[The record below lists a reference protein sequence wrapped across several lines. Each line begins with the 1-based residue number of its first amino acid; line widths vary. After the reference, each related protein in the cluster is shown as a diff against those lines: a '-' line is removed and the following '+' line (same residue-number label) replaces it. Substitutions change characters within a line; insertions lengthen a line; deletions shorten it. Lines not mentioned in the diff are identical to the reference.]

1 MNQATNQAVVLAPKA
16 VSGVLVQIDY
26 STYLLVPSSVVGTL
40 VKILE
45 QAALVQENWILEI
58 GKLLVLQSGD
68 GFKMKLG
75 NFHVHTQEQY
85 EEFRR
90 LEDVK
95 REAEKEAA
103 EAEKEAA
110 EAEKEAAEANNDAD

>member
-1 MNQATNQAVVLAPKA
+1 MNQATNQATNQAVVLAPKA

-26 STYLLVPSSVVGTL
+26 STHLLVPSSVVGTL

-58 GKLLVLQSGD
+58 GKLLVSQSGD

-75 NFHVHTQEQY
+75 TFHVHTQEQY
-85 EEFRR
+85 KEFRR
-90 LEDVK
+90 LEDEK
-95 REAEKEAA
+95 R
-103 EAEKEAA
+103 

>member
-1 MNQATNQAVVLAPKA
+1 MNQATNQATSLMPKT
-16 VSGVLVQIDY
+16 VPGVLIQISY
-26 STYLLVPSSVVGTL
+26 NTHLLVPSSVVGTL

-45 QAALVQENWILEI
+45 QAAMVQENWIREI
-58 GKLLVLQSGD
+58 GELLVLQSGE

-95 REAEKEAA
+95 REAENKAA
-103 EAEKEAA
+103 
-110 EAEKEAAEANNDAD
+110 AAEANNDVD

>member
-26 STYLLVPSSVVGTL
+26 STHLLVPSNVVGTL
-40 VKILE
+40 AKILE
-45 QAALVQENWILEI
+45 QSVLVQENWTRES
-58 GKLLVLQSGD
+58 GEMLVSQSGD

-75 NFHVHTQEQY
+75 TFHVHTQEQY
-85 EEFRR
+85 KEFRR
-90 LEDVK
+90 LEDEK

>member
-1 MNQATNQAVVLAPKA
+1 MNQATNQAISLMPKT
-16 VSGVLVQIDY
+16 VPGVLVQIGY
-26 STYLLVPSSVVGTL
+26 SAHLLVPSSVVGTL

-45 QAALVQENWILEI
+45 QAALVQENRIREI
-58 GKLLVLQSGD
+58 GELLVLQSGD

-75 NFHVHTQEQY
+75 TFHVHTQEQY

-95 REAEKEAA
+95 REAEKKAA
-103 EAEKEAA
+103 
-110 EAEKEAAEANNDAD
+110 AAEANNDVD

>member
-1 MNQATNQAVVLAPKA
+1 MNQATNQAISLIPKT
-16 VSGVLVQIDY
+16 VPGVLIQIDY
-26 STYLLVPSSVVGTL
+26 STHLLVPSSVVGTL

-45 QAALVQENWILEI
+45 QSVLVEERWTYSGE
-58 GKLLVLQSGD
+58 LLVNQSGD

-75 NFHVHTQEQY
+75 NFHVYTPEQHA
-85 EEFRR
+85 EFRR
-90 LEDVK
+90 LEGEK

>member
-1 MNQATNQAVVLAPKA
+1 MNQAANQATVLVPKT
-16 VSGVLVQIDY
+16 VPGVLIQIDY
-26 STYLLVPSSVVGTL
+26 STHLLVPSSVVGTL

-45 QAALVQENWILEI
+45 QSALIKEQWINSGEM
-58 GKLLVLQSGD
+58 LVSQSGE

-95 REAEKEAA
+95 REAEKKAA
-103 EAEKEAA
+103 
-110 EAEKEAAEANNDAD
+110 AAEANNDAD